1 MNRWLTSDIM
11 YHDVLHGF
19 RAGRETGTAALEA
32 KMLQQLMS
40 MRQAVLFEVFLDLKK
55 AYKALDRDMCLE
67 ILATYG
73 VGPRTLQLLRTY
85 WDRLTMV
92 ARSGR
97 YFRHLLKGYQGLMKG
112 NPLSPMIFNVVVD
125 SVIHH

>member
-40 MRQAVLFEVFLDLKK
+40 MREAVLFEVFLDLKK
-55 AYKALDRDMCLE
+55 A
-67 ILATYG
+67 
-73 VGPRTLQLLRTY
+73 
-85 WDRLTMV
+85 
-92 ARSGR
+92 
-97 YFRHLLKGYQGLMKG
+97 
-112 NPLSPMIFNVVVD
+112 
-125 SVIHH
+125 